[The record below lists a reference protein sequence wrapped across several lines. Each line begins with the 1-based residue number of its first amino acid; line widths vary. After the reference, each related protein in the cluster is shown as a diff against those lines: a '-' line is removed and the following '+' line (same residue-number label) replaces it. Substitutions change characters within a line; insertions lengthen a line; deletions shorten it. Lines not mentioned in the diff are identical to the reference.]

1 MNLAVNTRMAL
12 KSLRTNKMRAILT
25 MLGIIIGI
33 SSVIAIL
40 TVGNALTGS
49 VSSSF
54 NVLGSSNV
62 IMSLQQRNQV
72 AGPAGGL
79 QGQASTKRPETKDLI
94 TDEMI
99 QAMRQRFA
107 SQIAYVS
114 LIENVGAGQAKDGR
128 LYNNVTVLG
137 ANADYAPANNVK
149 LVKGR
154 FLTDSDVKAVR
165 AVAVVSD
172 RLAANLYGADTG
184 AALGKEVKVY
194 VGGDIDTFTIAGVYE
209 YEASTLSVSQ
219 VAEKDIRTN
228 LYIPVTTGKR
238 LDAGTAGYQSITVTA
253 ASDVDPIAFSTRL
266 KTFYA
271 TYYAANPD
279 YQVAAT
285 SLKTITEQVNTV
297 MGSLS
302 IAISVI
308 AGISL
313 LVGGIGVM
321 NIMLVSVTER
331 TREIG
336 LRKAVGATPNN
347 IRVQFIVESIIV
359 CLIGGL
365 FGVLLG
371 SLLGYIGSWL
381 LKSPGLPTPSSI
393 AIAVGFSMS
402 IGLFFGFYPA
412 DRAARLNPI
421 DALRSL

>member
-1 MNLAVNTRMAL
+1 VNLAVNTRMAL

>member
-99 QAMRQRFA
+99 QTMRQRYA